1 MIVLNINMWIS
12 KVASWRFSFLLSK
25 TIHMC
30 VIYCMIWRLTQ
41 VESIPDLECAV
52 VVVVLLLNL
61 WNEQWCPNEP
71 MQFIVWRNC
80 ALWKWWLAVKG
91 GKKQKNAGTLAS
103 ARDNW
108 SNSGYL
114 WMKPMCQPWCAVI
127 NIRVRGIKIITLF
140 IPQALMLVAAV
151 SEPQFGHGSDHV

>member
-1 MIVLNINMWIS
+1 MTFFFPFIKDHSHVCHLLYDL
-12 KVASWRFSFLLSK
+12 KRDTSWKHSRSSVCCSSSSLAIKFMKWTVVSQWA
-25 TIHMC
+25 HA
-30 VIYCMIWRLTQ
+30 IYCLKKLCT
-41 VESIPDLECAV
+41 LEMVAC
-52 VVVVLLLNL
+52 
-61 WNEQWCPNEP
+61 C
-71 MQFIVWRNC
+71 
-80 ALWKWWLAVKG
+80 KG

-114 WMKPMCQPWCAVI
+114 WMKPMCQPWCAAI
-127 NIRVRGIKIITLF
+127 SIRVRGIKSITFF